1 MIADTTAVF
10 KLTNDTLNAQTL
22 KTRLDDLSKADSGWI
37 KKDLTIESSK
47 IARIVL
53 AVFGWIPAVGR
64 LVYHFYEI
72 DARVSKENLEIIA
85 NSFNEEYHPFSLLE
99 SYEKAA
105 KRFNSLMPNYKVGLE
120 PKNIALDERP
130 DSNPKLELINR
141 SIKWLNNPKNV
152 SCIQDACPSVA
163 ERVNAVVLSS
173 RSQLNAWKGRIEA
186 GESVPL
192 PDYYHAT
199 REATTL
205 SRIFKSGSLQQSVAM
220 YGKGVFFSSRHE
232 FGQYGDYAIAMDE
245 EGLLEKPAE
254 YFPLPK
260 TLTTPV
266 PETLTTPGMV
276 TTMRVYNNS
285 ERPMWLRVRGNVDLN
300 IRHIAYV
307 IAKYD
312 PWEHD
317 GDQQIIEN
325 LTLKGQKVQIIRQD
339 VADVIRLAFDYNK
352 KKAASS
358 LIWNY
363 LYTFEKSNPTKRLV
377 NVFQDDH
384 MPFPRRMRHFTR

>member
-1 MIADTTAVF
+1 MIGDTTAVF
-10 KLTNDTLNAQTL
+10 KLTNDTLNEQTL
-22 KTRLDDLSKADSGWI
+22 KTRLDDLSEADSGWI
-37 KKDLTIESSK
+37 KKDLTIESSR

-105 KRFNSLMPNYKVGLE
+105 KRFNSFMPNYKVAPQ
-120 PKNIALDERP
+120 PKNIALEEQP
-130 DSNPKLELINR
+130 DLNPKLELIKR

-152 SCIQDACPSVA
+152 SCIQDGCPLVA
-163 ERVNAVVLSS
+163 ERVNAVMLSS
-173 RSQLNAWKGRIEA
+173 LEQLNTWKRRIDE

-205 SRIFKSGSLQQSVAM
+205 SQIFEDGSLQQRPAM

-232 FGQYGDYAIAMDE
+232 LTEYGHYAIAMDE
-245 EGLLEKPAE
+245 EGLLGKQAE
-254 YFPLPK
+254 YFPLPSVLN
-260 TLTTPV
+260 TLP
-266 PETLTTPGMV
+266 
-276 TTMRVYNNS
+276 VYNNS
-285 ERPMWLRVRGNVDLN
+285 ERPMWLRVRENVDLN

-307 IAKYD
+307 IAKNG
-312 PWEHD
+312 PWARD
-317 GDQQIIEN
+317 GDEQRIEN
-325 LTLKGQKVQIIRQD
+325 LTLKGRKVQIIDQD

-358 LIWNY
+358 RTWNY
-363 LYTFEKSNPTKRLV
+363 FYTFEELRAKEEFV
-377 NVFQDDH
+377 NLFQDDQ